1 MICNSM
7 DAGVLEFLTTSTPF
21 VAIAVM
27 ALLVAVNP
35 CPLATVI
42 SSLLYLT
49 SSPTLHQRGWWL
61 TALYALGRALLYFFL
76 GVLSVLLLRVSIQTL
91 HIQEQILYG
100 LEHFLGPLIIILG
113 ILLWIFGCQRHKGHH
128 HESVTTVTDDAGQPS
143 TKSGVGGWRALWLGF
158 TTALFFCPT
167 VGLIYFGMLIP
178 MTAQAEL
185 GIGFLYLLL
194 FALLTSSIA
203 YPIYGIIR
211 MGISRLERFAG
222 SMQRWRKRLNMII
235 SILFIL
241 MGLAITL
248 SHLLYAHGELGG
260 NP

>member
-1 MICNSM
+1 
-7 DAGVLEFLTTSTPF
+7 
-21 VAIAVM
+21 
-27 ALLVAVNP
+27 
-35 CPLATVI
+35 
-42 SSLLYLT
+42 
-49 SSPTLHQRGWWL
+49 
-61 TALYALGRALLYFFL
+61 
-76 GVLSVLLLRVSIQTL
+76 
-91 HIQEQILYG
+91 
-100 LEHFLGPLIIILG
+100 
-113 ILLWIFGCQRHKGHH
+113 
-128 HESVTTVTDDAGQPS
+128 
-143 TKSGVGGWRALWLGF
+143 
-158 TTALFFCPT
+158 
-167 VGLIYFGMLIP
+167 

-185 GIGFLYLLL
+185 GIGFFYLLL